1 HLSARFDAQSFQNRL
16 LGLDVGGD
24 RLISQSGGAPV
35 RAGSLLDRGIAAEL
49 DDLAVDRDQSGGGL
63 RALCVSLAQIPNGC
77 CPDFM
82 QRIPT
87 V

>member
-1 HLSARFDAQSFQNRL
+1 M
-16 LGLDVGGD
+16 G
-24 RLISQSGGAPV
+24 
-35 RAGSLLDRGIAAEL
+35 RGMAAEL
-49 DDLAVDRDQSGGGL
+49 DDLAVDCDQSGGF

-77 CPDFM
+77 CADVV